1 MSDGYLGTTERAA
14 IIRAELKAKHK
25 WSSRDV
31 SVKADHFSMGSAI
44 RISIKNPAV
53 SLAAVKEIAEAHESI
68 SRDPATGEILSGGNR
83 YLDIGYSSEAR
94 EALAAQHLPAVE
106 AAAAKLAEAEA
117 NHLIPVEGTGFLL
130 GAGHH
135 GLRYGFSLWLG
146 GACGSHQAE
155 VSSAKEAAILIG
167 MGGRRS

>member
-1 MSDGYLGTTERAA
+1 MSETYIGTTERAA
-14 IIRAELKAKHK
+14 MIRAELKAKHK

-53 SLAAVKEIAEAHESI
+53 KLAAVKEIAEAHESI
-68 SRDPATGEILSGGNR
+68 SRDASGEILSGGNR
-83 YLDIGYSSEAR
+83 YVDIGYSSEAR

-106 AAAAKLAEAEA
+106 AAAEKLASAEA

-130 GAGHH
+130 GAGRH

-146 GACGSHQAE
+146 GDCGSHQAE
-155 VSSAKEAAILIG
+155 VGSLKEAATLIG
-167 MGGRRS
+167 MRGQR

>member
-1 MSDGYLGTTERAA
+1 MSETYIGTTERAA
-14 IIRAELKAKHK
+14 IIRQELKAKHK

-53 SLAAVKEIAEAHESI
+53 PLAAVKAIASAHESI
-68 SRDPATGEILSGGNR
+68 SRDASGEILSGGNR
-83 YLDIGYSSEAR
+83 YLDIGYSQEAR
-94 EALAAQHLPAVE
+94 EIIAAKHLPAVQ
-106 AAAAKLAEAEA
+106 AAAERLASAEL

-130 GAGHH
+130 GAGRH
-135 GLRYGFSLWLG
+135 GLGHGFSVWKG
-146 GACGSHQAE
+146 GDSGRHEAE
-155 VSSAKEAAILIG
+155 VYDAKEAATVIG